1 MGAAGKRKTTLMLAV
16 AVVLVAV
23 LALAAFFLMPKPSQP
38 VQPPQQPTQPQQP
51 SQPAQPQQ
59 PSQPSQPPSQP
70 QQPSQPQAGV
80 TLYVITRHEQTIQ
93 DVTRRLFLSSEVAK
107 KYNIV
112 NIVFLPVNAEQWP
125 EYIRNAA
132 AKGRGIDVAWGGGP
146 TLFNLLDEQGLLEP
160 IDESKLPEFKL
171 VLEELKKIPPTIAG
185 ASTYKVGS
193 DGKIH
198 WIGASVSSFGF
209 TVNRDLLARYNL
221 PTPQKWAD
229 LGNPVYARALPAV
242 PLVGIADPTMSTS
255 NLRMFEIILQAYGWD
270 RGWRA
275 LTLIAANAKVYS
287 GSSDVR
293 DAVIRG
299 DIAVG
304 TTIDFYGYTAQQ
316 QNPACLYVIPSGET
330 IVNADPIA
338 VLKGASHPREA
349 AVFVAWV
356 LNEMGGQQV
365 WLDPNINRLPIN
377 PKVFETPEGAKRSDL
392 RKALEDVQRVGGI
405 EFNETLST
413 LWVTAVMN
421 YFKATLVDAHDD
433 LQPVWAQIAKAY
445 LEKRITQEQFDKL
458 VDSLTAPITFTDP
471 LTNTKTTFTLDYAIR
486 ISRYLAQDPS
496 IYQNLMN
503 QWREAARARYLSTQQ
518 LLKQMLGS

>member
-1 MGAAGKRKTTLMLAV
+1 
-16 AVVLVAV
+16 
-23 LALAAFFLMPKPSQP
+23 
-38 VQPPQQPTQPQQP
+38 
-51 SQPAQPQQ
+51 
-59 PSQPSQPPSQP
+59 
-70 QQPSQPQAGV
+70 
-80 TLYVITRHEQTIQ
+80 VITRHEQTIQ

-316 QNPACLYVIPSGET
+316 QNPACLYIIPSGET

-377 PKVFETPEGAKRSDL
+377 PKVFETPEGAKRPDL